1 MAALFNGRENII
13 NILQVSKTSVQKL
26 HGKTIE
32 VLIQMALVLLES
44 MTDVL
49 ISDEEIILEVFMA
62 VRICVA
68 LCVG

>member
-49 ISDEEIILEVFMA
+49 ISDKEIILEVFMA

>member
-32 VLIQMALVLLES
+32 VLIQRDLVLLES